1 MRNVAPILVGALL
14 ATAPLVAARAQSR
27 PAPTADPTGTATGA
41 RPIPGPVYESPGF
54 SRAVKRGT
62 RTRTGAPGPKY
73 WVQHPRYEI
82 EATLD
87 VGTHVVTGRETVVYR
102 NDSPDTLDRLAVH
115 LRQNAFAAG
124 SPHRDPAPITGCVL
138 VTSRGE

>member
-1 MRNVAPILVGALL
+1 MRNAAPILVAALL
-14 ATAPLVAARAQSR
+14 TTAPLVVARAQSR

-73 WVQHPRYEI
+73 WVQHPRYQI
-82 EATLD
+82 EASGRTVLPSCFASLPRCNSLD
-87 VGTHVVTGRETVVYR
+87 EASSLGAVLANRSRVT
-102 NDSPDTLDRLAVH
+102 
-115 LRQNAFAAG
+115 
-124 SPHRDPAPITGCVL
+124 PIEACK
-138 VTSRGE
+138 